1 MFLKLIDEKFTLTS
15 NKSDGKHI
23 GEDEALTLMS
33 YYIMENHSTKPCK
46 QWNRFSV

>member
-15 NKSDGKHI
+15 NKGDGKHI

-33 YYIMENHSTKPCK
+33 YYIMENHGTNSSK
-46 QWNRFSV
+46 